1 MFSDKFGIELCM
13 AKAVLVANPDSIY
26 DDLPEERY
34 HYPQQYARRVKQAKG
49 DWIIYYET
57 GSRGGR
63 QAYFATAQIAEI
75 VPDHQRRDHFYAI
88 IAKGSYRQFPTPVPW
103 RHEVGYWESAFG
115 NDPRRPNPGPA
126 QNAVRPLSD
135 AEYEAIVGAGFAH
148 VLNPDTS
155 EQFVPATGL
164 QEAAAQ
170 FQRPIVERLVS
181 EPFRSAAF
189 TKYVR
194 AAYDSTCAATG
205 LKLINGEGRCEIEAA
220 HIQPV
225 GAGHCGPDSVR
236 NGLALSRT
244 VHWLFD
250 RGLISLENDGKILFA
265 ANRHF
270 AEIERVRSMLHRD
283 GYIHLPSDP
292 TQRPHPQFLKYH
304 RERIHAPK
312 AA

>member
-1 MFSDKFGIELCM
+1 MS
-13 AKAVLVANPDSIY
+13 KAVLVSNPESIY
-26 DDLPEERY
+26 DDLPWKHY
-34 HYPQQYARRVKQAKG
+34 HYPQLYSSRVQQAKG
-49 DWIIYYET
+49 DWIIYYES

-63 QAYFATAQIAEI
+63 KAYFATAQIAEI
-75 VPDHQRRDHFYAI
+75 VPDKQRRDHFYAI
-88 IAKGSYRQFPTPVPW
+88 VAKGSYRQFPNPVPW
-103 RHEVGYWESAFG
+103 RHELGYWESAFG

-126 QNAVRPLSD
+126 QNAVRLLSD
-135 AEYEAIVGAGFAH
+135 AEYEAIVGAGFAQI
-148 VLNPDTS
+148 LNPDLMGELRS
-155 EQFVPATGL
+155 PTGL
-164 QEAAAQ
+164 EEDAES
-170 FQRPIVERLVS
+170 FHRPIIERLVS

-225 GAGHCGPDSVR
+225 GAGHGGPDSVR

-265 ANRHF
+265 SKRHF
-270 AEIERVRSMLHRD
+270 AEIERIRSMLNQD
-283 GYIHLPSDP
+283 GYMRLPDNLN
-292 TQRPHPQFLKYH
+292 QRPHPQFLKYH
-304 RERIHAPK
+304 RDIIYAPK